1 MFRLQDNVPQYY
13 VNSSRDFQLF
23 CRLYDVAFSAAKYAA
38 EGVADITDVYN
49 CSENLLP
56 FLATK
61 VGFFDYKDIPLDAL
75 RMIISA
81 FPCLIRKKG
90 SLSGIEDCIYLYLR
104 YNHSDNIK
112 FEINFVQDHIVITLE
127 KAFSNQYILEAML
140 KYIIPAGC
148 YVQYDTSNI
157 KSLNTLFVPEESL
170 SLFIAEDEMNS
181 IIANNPSIVY
191 EHIGL
196 SSIGS
201 AQVYT
206 TQHKENVTQY
216 FYTSE
221 AVPADVHHQG
231 YKPETFNDGETY
243 SLKISFNELGY
254 GQVAIQD
261 VQLINTSKDELV
273 SYTTSYI
280 TNSISYEDLSYGT
293 TYILKIKYYDKATTE
308 EEILQPSAAS

>member
-13 VNSSRDFQLF
+13 VNNSRDFQLF

-38 EGVADITDVYN
+38 DGVADITDVYN

-81 FPCLIRKKG
+81 FPHLIRKKG

-104 YNHSDNIK
+104 YNHSDNTK
-112 FEINFVQDHIVITLE
+112 FEINFVQDHINITLE

-170 SLFIAEDEMNS
+170 ALFIADNEMNS
-181 IIANNPSIVY
+181 MIANNRSTVY

-196 SSIGS
+196 GTIGS
-201 AQVYT
+201 AQIYT
-206 TQHKENVTQY
+206 TEYKEDTKQS

-221 AVPADVHHQG
+221 AVAADVHHQSCTKTTSG
-231 YKPETFNDGETY
+231 DGETY
-243 SLKISFNELGY
+243 SLNISFDELGY
-254 GQVAIQD
+254 GQVALQD
-261 VQLINTSKDELV
+261 VQLIKMPGNELI
-273 SYTTSYI
+273 SYDTSYI
-280 TNSISYEDLSYGT
+280 TNSISYDNLSYGH
-293 TYILKIKYYDKATTE
+293 TYILKLKYYDKAMI
-308 EEILQPSAAS
+308 EEILQPPAMS